1 MAMALVRFHNLLE
14 ILLPGEKIWGREKEY
29 GLGGMISL
37 RLKLNS
43 SDLIL
48 LLKFAIH
55 FGKFCYTF
63 IGNVSNIIN

>member
-1 MAMALVRFHNLLE
+1 MALFRIHNLLE
-14 ILLPGEKIWGREKEY
+14 ILLPGEKIWGRGKEY

-55 FGKFCYTF
+55 FGKFCY
-63 IGNVSNIIN
+63 ILIRDISNIID

>member
-1 MAMALVRFHNLLE
+1 MRK
-14 ILLPGEKIWGREKEY
+14 GKEY

-55 FGKFCYTF
+55 FGKFCYTP
-63 IGNVSNIIN
+63 IGNISNIIN